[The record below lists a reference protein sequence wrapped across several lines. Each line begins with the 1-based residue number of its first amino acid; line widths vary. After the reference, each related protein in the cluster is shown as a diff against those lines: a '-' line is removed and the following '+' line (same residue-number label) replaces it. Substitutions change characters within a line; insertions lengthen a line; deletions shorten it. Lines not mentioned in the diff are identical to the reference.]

1 MPFALT
7 RAGVKRVC
15 RQPLAGFGNDHRM
28 NRKSLFAATT
38 CLLVAACAAAP
49 PRSADLA
56 QLDSSDAM
64 IRVHDELEIQRI
76 APSTYVVRHLLPTPA
91 NSVLARM
98 ADGTVVLVSTPFDT
112 TASRW
117 LLEWIRATFSPTRV
131 VVINTH
137 FHFDGSGGNAA
148 FNAGGAETYGS
159 SETARLVLERGP
171 AARASMWE
179 DWPLPQMRERFENM
193 PIEAPTHTFDPTAG
207 ITLSFGGEDV
217 VVRFPGAAHSP
228 DNVVTYFPSR
238 HLLAG
243 GCMIKTGDSIGN
255 LRDANLSSWPS
266 AIEYIRTHFPD
277 LQTVVPGHGA
287 VGGRELLDNTERL
300 ATEAQLT
307 HP

>member
-1 MPFALT
+1 MMPRTFAGIVTCFAL
-7 RAGVKRVC
+7 
-15 RQPLAGFGNDHRM
+15 
-28 NRKSLFAATT
+28 
-38 CLLVAACAAAP
+38 AACAAAP
-49 PRSADLA
+49 PRSADPA
-56 QLDSSDAM
+56 QLDSSDAV

-98 ADGTVVLVSTPFDT
+98 PDGAVVLVSTPFDT

-159 SETARLVLERGP
+159 NETARLVQERGP

-193 PIEAPTHTFDPTAG
+193 PIEAPTHTFDPATG
-207 ITLSFGGEDV
+207 LTFNFGGEDV

-243 GCMIKTGDSIGN
+243 GCMIKAGDSIGN

-266 AIEYIRTHFPD
+266 AIDYIRTHFAGV
-277 LQTVVPGHGA
+277 QIVVPGHGA

-300 ATEAQLT
+300 ATAANLA